1 MRAMNLT
8 RVAFATAAVLVAAAV
23 SPQTSRSLVGVSTT
37 IATGSQP
44 DAQAYY
50 RRLSAALR
58 FQNPHTILDSDLDD
72 FLSYCGY
79 RGVAAADF
87 ERLDS
92 DVLMDP
98 ARLATAVANPDLF
111 AAAFTNR
118 TLTAGEIL
126 VARFFA
132 PKITDVSGTADGPVA
147 LGWRKLVR
155 LLPRR
160 DSAAAAR
167 GITAVWLLFNFF
179 ERDLAKSPFN
189 GHSVNTQ
196 GLVITNG
203 ANRLDPVYWLDY
215 EPLPIARLG
224 LALDATFDARD
235 PNIPSPEH
243 VLGRPDR
250 KYFVPNACAAC
261 HGNLNKPLLN
271 YLDTDH
277 WLDRVEAGNDFPAV
291 AESTHGVLF
300 DGGTDVSSAQFR
312 SAFDIV
318 RRLNRE
324 MAAQNTSAQ
333 PNSPQGRA
341 AAKWLQLHETDM
353 AHIVPLDRPFPGEPH
368 WTKGNALD
376 DELLPL
382 LNRYCYRCH
391 GSVRFNVFDKAAVL
405 SRASDSA
412 VRIEADPV
420 SDKRIDPRVAM
431 PPDRKIRAE
440 DRARLIALFDDILKG
455 K

>member
-1 MRAMNLT
+1 MNHT
-8 RVAFATAAVLVAAAV
+8 RVVFTIAAALVAAIV
-23 SPQTSRSLVGVSTT
+23 NPQTNRSLVGVRTT

-58 FQNPHTILDSDLDD
+58 FQNPHTILDSNLDD
-72 FLSYCGY
+72 FLGYSGY
-79 RGVAAADF
+79 RGLAGADF

-98 ARLATAVANPDLF
+98 ARLAIAVANPDLF
-111 AAAFTNR
+111 AAAFTGR
-118 TLTAGEIL
+118 TLIAGEIL
-126 VARFFA
+126 ATRFFA
-132 PKITDVSGTADGPVA
+132 PKITDVSGTTDAPVA
-147 LGWRKLVR
+147 FGWRKLVR

-167 GITAVWLLFNFF
+167 GVTAVWLLFNFF

-189 GHSVNTQ
+189 AHSVNTQ

-277 WLDRVEAGNDFPAV
+277 WLDRVEANNDFPAV
-291 AESTHGVLF
+291 SQSAHGVLF
-300 DGGTDVSSAQFR
+300 DGGSDLSAAQFR

-324 MAAQNTSAQ
+324 MATQNESAQ
-333 PNSPQGRA
+333 PNSPQRRA
-341 AAKWLQLHETDM
+341 AAKWLELHETEV
-353 AHIVPLDRPFPGEPH
+353 AHVAPLDRPFPGEPR

-391 GSVRFNVFDKAAVL
+391 GSVRFNVFEKAAVV
-405 SRASDSA
+405 SRAADSA
-412 VRIEADPV
+412 VRIEADPG

-431 PPDRKIRAE
+431 PPDRQIRAE
-440 DRARLIALFDDILKG
+440 DRTRLIALFDDILKG

>member
-1 MRAMNLT
+1 MRMTNHT
-8 RVAFATAAVLVAAAV
+8 RVVFTIAAVLVAATLN
-23 SPQTSRSLVGVSTT
+23 PQTNRSLVGVRTT

-58 FQNPHTILDSDLDD
+58 FQSPHTILDSNLDD

-87 ERLDS
+87 EGLDS

-98 ARLATAVANPDLF
+98 ARLANAVANPELF
-111 AAAFTNR
+111 SAAFTGR
-118 TLTAGEIL
+118 TLSVGEIL
-126 VARFFA
+126 VTRFFA
-132 PKITDVSGTADGPVA
+132 PKITDVSGTAGGPVA
-147 LGWRKLVR
+147 FGWRKLVR

-167 GITAVWLLFNFF
+167 GVTGVWLLFNFF

-196 GLVITNG
+196 GLVVTNG
-203 ANRLDPVYWLDY
+203 ANRLDSLYWLDY

-235 PNIPSPEH
+235 PTVPSPEH

-261 HGNLNKPLLN
+261 HSNLNKPLLN

-277 WLDRVEAGNDFPAV
+277 WLDRVEANNDFPAV
-291 AESTHGVLF
+291 AQSTHGVLF
-300 DGGTDVSSAQFR
+300 DGGTDFSSAQFR

-324 MAAQNTSAQ
+324 MAAQNTAAQ
-333 PNSPQGRA
+333 PNSPQGHA
-341 AAKWLQLHETDM
+341 ATKWLELHETEM
-353 AHIVPLDRPFPGEPH
+353 AHIAPLDRPFPGKPR

-391 GSVRFNVFDKAAVL
+391 GSVRFNVFDKAAVVL
-405 SRASDSA
+405 RAADSA
-412 VRIEADPV
+412 VRIEADPA
-420 SDKRIDPRVAM
+420 SDTRIDPRVAM
-431 PPDRKIRAE
+431 PPDRQVRAQ